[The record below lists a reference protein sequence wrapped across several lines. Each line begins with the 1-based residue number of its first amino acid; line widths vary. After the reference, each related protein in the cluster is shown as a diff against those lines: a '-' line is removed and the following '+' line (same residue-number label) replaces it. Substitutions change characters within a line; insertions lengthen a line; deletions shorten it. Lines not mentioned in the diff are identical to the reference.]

1 MDSEISG
8 MTWHTSQRTSLLKK
22 KNDANCAMQVIEN
35 FEAALHK
42 MKCLL
47 ISLDTKENEN
57 HDLHIT
63 SISKNFHAEAQA
75 F

>member
-1 MDSEISG
+1 
-8 MTWHTSQRTSLLKK
+8 
-22 KNDANCAMQVIEN
+22 MQVIEN

-57 HDLHIT
+57 HDIHIT